1 MWACTYGI
9 DRRMP
14 AKLMDRL
21 TATLVNR
28 LTATLV
34 NRLTAKLV
42 NRLTPKLMNH
52 LTAKPVVVKLHLTN
66 LNWKRWS
73 FLVQKEST
81 DLLGLNRKFIF
92 FFPCEIVQTP
102 KNDIVWWDNLKERG
116 WRGWTIMTLNSR
128 FYDNRR
134 TQERNSGQ
142 NELVIFYSQRKQA
155 DISRC
160 HHWFPRKMT
169 AEIPYW
175 CGVATQIWVVLLI
188 GRVTR
193 EICFKQSEALP
204 RSGSETSTVWNFWS
218 RLLRFLRSH
227 FAGKQVG
234 RPSTRKGR
242 FRAPKTQVFK
252 KGP

>member
-1 MWACTYGI
+1 M
-9 DRRMP
+9 
-14 AKLMDRL
+14 
-21 TATLVNR
+21 
-28 LTATLV
+28 
-34 NRLTAKLV
+34 
-42 NRLTPKLMNH
+42 
-52 LTAKPVVVKLHLTN
+52 
-66 LNWKRWS
+66 
-73 FLVQKEST
+73 QKEST

-92 FFPCEIVQTP
+92 FLPCEIEQTP

-134 TQERNSGQ
+134 TQEHNLGQ
-142 NELVIFYSQRKQA
+142 TELVIFYSQRKQA

-160 HHWFPRKMT
+160 HHWFPRKTT

-175 CGVATQIWVVLLI
+175 WGVATQIWVVLLI

-242 FRAPKTQVFK
+242 FRASKTQVFK